1 MTINAWRVFRRHLH
15 VLKKTWMTNLMF
27 NFIEPFLYLVAMG
40 FGLGSLVQEVEGV
53 SYLQFIG
60 LGMIASSAM
69 WAATFEATYG
79 SFVRLHFQK
88 TYHAMLGTPAT
99 VADVVF
105 GDLLFAS
112 LKSLIFGAVILIVV
126 TSLGLVHSAWALLIL
141 PFLPV
146 HGFFFATA
154 ALTFTGWSKHIDYF
168 NYYITLFSTPLF
180 LFSGIFFPVSTLPG
194 WAQNLAWL
202 NPLYHSVEVVRQLG
216 LGRPAPVLLVHLLV
230 LLLLSAALAWA
241 PVRLMEKRLLQ

>member
-15 VLKKTWMTNLMF
+15 LLKKTWMTNLMF

-40 FGLGSLVQEVEGV
+40 FGLGNLVQEVEGV

-79 SFVRLHFQK
+79 SFVRLHYQK
-88 TYHAMLGTPAT
+88 TYHAMLAAPAT

-126 TSLGLVHSAWALLIL
+126 TGLGLVHSAWALCIL

-146 HGFFFATA
+146 HGFFFATV

-180 LFSGIFFPVSTLPG
+180 LFSGIFFPVGTLPG
-194 WAQNLAWL
+194 WAQTLAWL

-216 LGRPAPVLLVHLLV
+216 LGRPEPVLLLHLLV
-230 LLLLSAALAWA
+230 LVLLSAALAWA
-241 PVRLMEKRLLQ
+241 PVRLMEKRLIQ